1 MNGFRGKES
10 VAETP
15 KPNRRI
21 RLVASSY
28 LSSSSSKDSN
38 LSISD
43 LRNILVIKETELRM
57 LRDTMAKNE
66 SAILQV
72 FEDKKRRWQMEMA
85 DRKAEWQRQLEAA
98 NSRSWKAEQL
108 LKFQVAKLHQ
118 ENKRLQAQADELSGD
133 KRRLSDRCHSL
144 ERELDGLKT
153 DMRGLLADVS
163 TKDGDVIR
171 SSAID
176 ADRYKIAAANCELVE
191 ARSEVTA
198 GVNARSKRRGDPCRD
213 TGALG
218 ATELRRELD
227 AARRAVE
234 SGRAEFERERQGWAL
249 EKEKVVDYQKRLQLV
264 YLQVLHKNR
273 LLELDV
279 QQLTGEMAELDV
291 RMQLTGSDGTPQP
304 EKQLE
309 ADDKKHCGDK

>member
-1 MNGFRGKES
+1 MNGFRGKGES

-15 KPNRRI
+15 KPSRRI
-21 RLVASSY
+21 RMVAHSS
-28 LSSSSSKDSN
+28 LSSSSSSKDSN

-43 LRNILVIKETELRM
+43 LRNILVIRETELRM
-57 LRDTMAKNE
+57 LRDTMVKNE

-85 DRKAEWQRQLEAA
+85 DRKAEWQHQLEAA

-108 LKFQVAKLHQ
+108 LRFQVAKLHQ
-118 ENKRLQAQADELSGD
+118 ENKRLQAQADELTGD

-144 ERELDGLKT
+144 ERQLDALKT

-163 TKDGDVIR
+163 TKDCDVIR

-176 ADRYKIAAANCELVE
+176 ADRYKIAAANCSTEVE
-191 ARSEVTA
+191 AGSEVTA
-198 GVNARSKRRGDPCRD
+198 GVNARSKRRGDPSYRD
-213 TGALG
+213 TAGALG
-218 ATELRRELD
+218 AATELRRELD

-249 EKEKVVDYQKRLQLV
+249 EKEKVVDYQKRLQFV

-279 QQLTGEMAELDV
+279 QQLTGEMAALDARDRKSV
-291 RMQLTGSDGTPQP
+291 V
-304 EKQLE
+304 
-309 ADDKKHCGDK
+309 